1 MTDRT
6 VYEMTSPDTLVSL
19 YVYSFK
25 EQGYIL
31 ND

>member
-6 VYEMTSPDTLVSL
+6 VYEMTSPVALVSL

>member
-1 MTDRT
+1 MT
-6 VYEMTSPDTLVSL
+6 VYEMTSPDGLVSL
-19 YVYSFK
+19 HVYSFK